1 MKKIYLT
8 VLIST
13 FLTMTALA
21 KDQPGLA
28 VGVQAPD
35 FEAVNYKGEEV
46 RLSNY
51 YQDGPVV
58 LIFYRGGWCMY
69 CNLQL
74 QAFQKELDEFKNL
87 GVPIVALSV
96 DRVQKAA
103 ETVAGKEL
111 GFEVV
116 TNPEADIL
124 EAYGLIYK
132 VPDELAKKYKEEYN
146 IDLEAASGQTHHI
159 IAIPATYVVDQNG
172 IIIFAYA
179 NVDYKVR
186 PEVEEI
192 LEFLKTQPIH

>member
-1 MKKIYLT
+1 MKNFF
-8 VLIST
+8 LIFFILAFSA
-13 FLTMTALA
+13 TAVIA
-21 KDQPGLA
+21 KEQPGLT

-87 GVPIVALSV
+87 GVSIVALSV

-103 ETVAGKEL
+103 ETVAEKEL

-116 TNPEADIL
+116 ANPEADIL
-124 EAYGLIYK
+124 EAYGLIYN

-159 IAIPATYVVDQNG
+159 IAIPATYVIDQNG
-172 IIIFAYA
+172 TIVFAYA

-192 LEFLKTQPIH
+192 LEFLKT